1 MDRKLV
7 SNLLGISE
15 KSFYRWRGERK
26 IFSLLEKYF
35 TNNDLQDFLENDRI
49 EKLELIKDKTTDDI
63 KKLLQVENN
72 QSIIEKIEKKKQ
84 EIRNLENKL
93 NMK

>member
-1 MDRKLV
+1 MNRALV

-15 KSFYRWRGERK
+15 KSFYRWKEERK
-26 IFSLLEKYF
+26 IFKLLEKYF
-35 TNNDLQDFLENDRI
+35 TDKDIKDFLEKDKI
-49 EKLELIKDKTTDDI
+49 EKLDLIKDISIDELKELVNL
-63 KKLLQVENN
+63 KNN
-72 QSIIEKIEKKKQ
+72 QSIIEEIEKKKQ

>member
-1 MDRKLV
+1 MNRALV

-15 KSFYRWRGERK
+15 KSFYRWKEERK
-26 IFSLLEKYF
+26 IFKLLEKYF
-35 TNNDLQDFLENDRI
+35 TDKDINDFLEKDKI
-49 EKLELIKDKTTDDI
+49 EKLDLIKDISIDELKELVNL
-63 KKLLQVENN
+63 KNN
-72 QSIIEKIEKKKQ
+72 QSIIEEIEKKKQ